1 MKTKTEKQR
10 IGKIG
15 EDLACAYLKQKGYK
29 ILERNHRQTWGELD
43 IICKKENLMVFIEVK
58 TTTAYA
64 QGNEFEIKPED
75 QMSNSKIKIL
85 ERTILSYLNFNKIN
99 LDWQLDLVAIE
110 LNQKSELLEL
120 RHLEQ
125 IS

>member
-120 RHLEQ
+120 RHLGQ